1 MDKKAANRGFTLI
14 EILVVVSIA
23 AILMALG
30 VPSMREAIERNTVSG
45 HINTFIGGLRY
56 ARSEAIRAGVPVVM
70 CQSINAESS
79 APTCAASAAGD
90 GWGRGWLIFVNRD
103 LDAGNVYSAAGGDT
117 LLKAQGALSGTGGVA
132 QVSGAAVTKFVF
144 RPTGLLS
151 AGASSYTFNSSSLST
166 TQQRLVCISMQGRAR
181 ILVDSFA
188 ACSSTDS

>member
-14 EILVVVSIA
+14 EILVVVSIVA
-23 AILMALG
+23 VLLGLG

-70 CQSINAESS
+70 CQSINAETS
-79 APTCAASAAGD
+79 APTCAAAGGD
-90 GWGRGWLIFVNRD
+90 GWARGWLIFVNRD

-117 LLKAQGALSGTGGVA
+117 LLKAQGALSGSGGIA
-132 QVSGAAVTKFVF
+132 QVSGATVTKFVF

-151 AGASSYTFNSSSLST
+151 AGASSYTFNSASLAS

-181 ILVDSFA
+181 ILTDSFA